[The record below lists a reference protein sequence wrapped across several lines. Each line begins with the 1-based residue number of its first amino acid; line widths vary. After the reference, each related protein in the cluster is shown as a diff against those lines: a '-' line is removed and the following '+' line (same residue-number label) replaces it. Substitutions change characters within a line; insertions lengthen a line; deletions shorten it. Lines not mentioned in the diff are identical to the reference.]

1 MDCGGTRGQ
10 RETNTTWLQ
19 RMGEEEVA
27 RIFKERELCR
37 EGCLEGVGGESSCL
51 LGRGTASPM

>member
-1 MDCGGTRGQ
+1 MWVDCGGTRGQ

-19 RMGEEEVA
+19 MMGEEEVA

-37 EGCLEGVGGESSCL
+37 EGCLEGVW
-51 LGRGTASPM
+51 GRAVVF